1 MRNKFEKTYIR
12 KKYYVWGNISSSDFH
27 IFQIIFLAALFEYKH
42 LTLKDYVYPSWSIVL
57 GWTVTLS
64 SLSCIPLYGLYML
77 ITLKG
82 TPMERLVKAFKPM
95 TCEHH
100 QHQHQ
105 HQQHQ
110 QQHHVTLMGSFNA
123 LPTWIAAPC
132 KSLPSAVDI
141 SRIAFVAFLNV
152 SPWMPVN
159 VNSHFQSLYYILI
172 FLSYSFPSNICDS
185 FLTNVIPS

>member
-1 MRNKFEKTYIR
+1 M
-12 KKYYVWGNISSSDFH
+12 
-27 IFQIIFLAALFEYKH
+27 
-42 LTLKDYVYPSWSIVL
+42 L
-57 GWTVTLS
+57 GWAVTLS

-110 QQHHVTLMGSFNA
+110 QQHHVTLMGSFNELQTIHA
-123 LPTWIAAPC
+123 QQ
-132 KSLPSAVDI
+132 V
-141 SRIAFVAFLNV
+141 
-152 SPWMPVN
+152 
-159 VNSHFQSLYYILI
+159 
-172 FLSYSFPSNICDS
+172 
-185 FLTNVIPS
+185 